1 MKLRKFSF
9 GLIGLL
15 VVVFILMLFLT
26 SCNKTIFDTSYK
38 FDYAYVKLGDQTIAE
53 GKVQSWDDW
62 EDSDMV
68 QVKINGVV
76 YYTHGSNVVL
86 IDN

>member
-9 GLIGLL
+9 VLIGLL

-53 GKVQSWDDW
+53 GKGFRYGAGKDKWSCLL
-62 EDSDMV
+62 
-68 QVKINGVV
+68 
-76 YYTHGSNVVL
+76 YTWK
-86 IDN
+86 